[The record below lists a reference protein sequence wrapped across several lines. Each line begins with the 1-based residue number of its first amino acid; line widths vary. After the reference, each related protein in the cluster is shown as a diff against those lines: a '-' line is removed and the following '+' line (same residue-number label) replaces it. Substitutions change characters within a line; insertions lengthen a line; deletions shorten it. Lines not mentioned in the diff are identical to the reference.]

1 MCYHLFFHIYIYYIY
16 IYIYIYM
23 YIIRNGKETRKR
35 GKKRP
40 GYIMILLYIVVQDV

>member
-40 GYIMILLYIVVQDV
+40 GYIMILLYIVAQDV

>member
-1 MCYHLFFHIYIYYIY
+1 
-16 IYIYIYM
+16 M

-40 GYIMILLYIVVQDV
+40 GYIIILLYIVAQDVLCLQISCKMIVDNYYFITKLV